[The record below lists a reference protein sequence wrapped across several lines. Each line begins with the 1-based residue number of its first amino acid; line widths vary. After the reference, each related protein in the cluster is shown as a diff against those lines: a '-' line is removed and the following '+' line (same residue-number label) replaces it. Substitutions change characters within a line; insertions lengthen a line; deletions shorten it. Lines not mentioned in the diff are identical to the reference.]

1 MDRCGWMDQCGWKE
15 AERKREDR
23 NGARHLGK
31 ECGWVRTRGRAR
43 GVGWHGWH
51 PPVPWKCLHPPD
63 RKSIRTSAVTAG
75 SNSGPAPGK
84 STKVKSINSSSIQT
98 SIHESIPPPE
108 ETEGGGRNKTG
119 SDFRTWKAES
129 ATTTWLELTSSSCRH
144 RFSAND
150 STTGSTSFK
159 LDNPNP
165 NSNVINQSIN

>member
-1 MDRCGWMDQCGWKE
+1 MGHGTL
-15 AERKREDR
+15 ERNAD
-23 NGARHLGK
+23 
-31 ECGWVRTRGRAR
+31 ECGREGELAESAGMDGIRQCLESVFILQTESPSAHPQWLQAR
-43 GVGWHGWH
+43 IPAQRPANQLNSNQFKLGSMNR
-51 PPVPWKCLHPPD
+51 PP
-63 RKSIRTSAVTAG
+63 
-75 SNSGPAPGK
+75 
-84 STKVKSINSSSIQT
+84 
-98 SIHESIPPPE
+98 PPPE

-165 NSNVINQSIN
+165 NSNVINQSINQLNVNQSTASLTNSWISSGS